1 MFPIRLGKTS
11 SVTDVGCVAA
21 SNVGERARAYLHEN
35 ALLPF
40 GDCLR
45 RRGRYLFRNAG
56 RLIADVHAGLQC
68 GIDAYSHHA
77 RRRRRHGGHYF
88 FVDRP
93 VGEAMNF
100 SPVALAP
107 QLSSSH
113 QTICG

>member
-1 MFPIRLGKTS
+1 MKMLSYLLAIVCAVVA
-11 SVTDVGCVAA
+11 VT
-21 SNVGERARAYLHEN
+21 Y
-35 ALLPF
+35 F
-40 GDCLR
+40 
-45 RRGRYLFRNAG
+45 AG